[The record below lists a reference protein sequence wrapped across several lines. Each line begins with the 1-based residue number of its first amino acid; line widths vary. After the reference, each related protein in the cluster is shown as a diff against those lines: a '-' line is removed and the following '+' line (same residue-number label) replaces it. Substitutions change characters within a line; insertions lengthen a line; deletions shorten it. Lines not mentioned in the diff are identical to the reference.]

1 MGRRLHRMD
10 DRSGPGPGRVF
21 GIAAAPVLALFLIF
35 AVPTLAAAQK
45 VDVELVLAVDGSG
58 SIDENE
64 FRLQRAGYAAAISH
78 PDILT
83 TIASGAHRKIA
94 VAFIEWGGEGS
105 IHIIVDWM
113 VISDASSAKAFASR
127 LLAAPRR
134 ALGYNSISGAIL
146 KATDMILSNKYDAT
160 RKIIDISGDGP
171 QIGGP
176 PLVPARAAALSQGI
190 TINALVVAFRGG
202 VIGGGGGVPLAEHYK
217 REIIGGRGA
226 FFMMADNKRRFTVS
240 ILQKLVR
247 EIAGLSRNPAARR
260 DGLPRG

>member
-1 MGRRLHRMD
+1 MEGRFCRINEQSAL
-10 DRSGPGPGRVF
+10 RSGYGFATV
-21 GIAAAPVLALFLIF
+21 AAPVLALFLII
-35 AVPTLAAAQK
+35 VLPTLAAAQK
-45 VDVELVLAVDGSG
+45 VDVELVFGVDGSG

-64 FRLQRAGYAAAISH
+64 FRLQRAGYAAAITH

-83 TIASGAHRKIA
+83 TITSGAHRKIA

-105 IHIIVDWM
+105 IHTIVDWM
-113 VISDASSAKAFASR
+113 VIGDAASAKVFASR

-146 KATDMILSNKYDAT
+146 KATAMIVSNNYDGT

-190 TINALVVAFRGG
+190 TINALVVSFRGG
-202 VIGGGGGVPLAEHYK
+202 VIGGGGGLPLSEHYK

-226 FFMMADNKRRFTVS
+226 FVMIADNKRRFAIS

-247 EIAGLSRNPAARR
+247 EIAGTRRDPAAYR

>member
-1 MGRRLHRMD
+1 MGRRFRRIA
-10 DRSGPGPGRVF
+10 DRAGPRPGRVF
-21 GIAAAPVLALFLIF
+21 GVAAAPILALFLIF
-35 AVPTLAAAQK
+35 AAPMPAVAQK
-45 VDVELVLAVDGSG
+45 VDVELVFAVDGSG

-64 FRLQRAGYAAAISH
+64 FRLQRAGYAAAIAH

-83 TIASGAHRKIA
+83 TIASGAHRRIA

-105 IHIIVDWM
+105 IHTIVDWM
-113 VISDASSAKAFASR
+113 VIADASSAKAFASR
-127 LLAAPRR
+127 LLVAPRR

-146 KATDMILSNKYDAT
+146 KATAMIVSNKYEGT

-176 PLVPARAAALSQGI
+176 PLVPARAAALSLGI

-202 VIGGGGGVPLAEHYK
+202 VIGGGGGVALGEHYK
-217 REIIGGRGA
+217 REIIGGPGA
-226 FFMMADNKRRFTVS
+226 FVMMADNKRRFTIS

-247 EIAGLSRNPAARR
+247 EIAQ
-260 DGLPRG
+260 LPRG